1 MSVHFVFPNDHTQ
14 SAWLNQTRALNVV
27 RRAPAAAGSVRG
39 CAEPRSRRAGAAGSP
54 RSSPAG
60 TGAVERRRSTGGH
73 GEASGGSAA
82 LGLPRGAPCAAGSG
96 APGLLAARSVRRNP
110 PSPPPPALSGTE
122 HTAPGARDG
131 ARLSAGPSPYRPP
144 GPREGL
150 GKCGARIMPLTEAP
164 LWGKD
169 AEISVEL
176 MTLYYRNV

>member
-1 MSVHFVFPNDHTQ
+1 M
-14 SAWLNQTRALNVV
+14 
-27 RRAPAAAGSVRG
+27 RRGQRSPWT
-39 CAEPRSRRAGAAGSP
+39 PRCQECP
-54 RSSPAG
+54 KK
-60 TGAVERRRSTGGH
+60 
-73 GEASGGSAA
+73 
-82 LGLPRGAPCAAGSG
+82 
-96 APGLLAARSVRRNP
+96 P
-110 PSPPPPALSGTE
+110 PFAPPPALSGTE

-150 GKCGARIMPLTEAP
+150 GKCGARVMPLTEAP

>member
-1 MSVHFVFPNDHTQ
+1 M
-14 SAWLNQTRALNVV
+14 
-27 RRAPAAAGSVRG
+27 RRGQRSPWT
-39 CAEPRSRRAGAAGSP
+39 PRCQECP
-54 RSSPAG
+54 KK
-60 TGAVERRRSTGGH
+60 
-73 GEASGGSAA
+73 
-82 LGLPRGAPCAAGSG
+82 
-96 APGLLAARSVRRNP
+96 P
-110 PSPPPPALSGTE
+110 PFSPPPALSGTE